1 MQKMIKKFM
10 FIALLIFFIELIA
23 IVGLVFVSKV
33 LPDFKYTE
41 DILVISICAVVV
53 IDLLY
58 MSLVLSN
65 ISNARKKNDITAVE
79 IVGEGIEEVYNF
91 GRIGVIIVDDY
102 NNVIWTNDWFED
114 IQTRLVD
121 HNIFSWK
128 RELIALQDKKV
139 KQFSAF

>member
-65 ISNARKKNDITAVE
+65 ISNARIKNDINAV
-79 IVGEGIEEVYNF
+79 
-91 GRIGVIIVDDY
+91 
-102 NNVIWTNDWFED
+102 
-114 IQTRLVD
+114 
-121 HNIFSWK
+121 
-128 RELIALQDKKV
+128 
-139 KQFSAF
+139 

>member
-10 FIALLIFFIELIA
+10 FIALIIFFIELIG
-23 IVGLVFVSKV
+23 IVGLVFVSKI

-58 MSLVLSN
+58 ISLVLSN
-65 ISNARKKNDITAVE
+65 VSNSRKKNDITAVE

-91 GRIGVIIVDDY
+91 GENSFSRVVIVKAPHFTGLKSKWQLRMYRQLLCI
-102 NNVIWTNDWFED
+102 
-114 IQTRLVD
+114 
-121 HNIFSWK
+121 H
-128 RELIALQDKKV
+128 LQE
-139 KQFSAF
+139 